1 MSNNNLFQDHLLHS
15 LQYGFID
22 REIFQEGVYSPKILI
37 NDTETHRYV
46 LNDIQEELSKAK
58 SFAFSV
64 AFITQSGLGLIKSQ
78 LSDLADEGVQGRIL
92 ISPYLDFNDPIAMK
106 ELLKLKNVQ
115 VRITPVN
122 LQMHAKFYLF
132 EQKDKQVIISGS
144 SNLTHTALKVNYEWN
159 VKLTSTHNGDFIQ
172 NAEEE
177 FERIWEKSI
186 VLDLEAINAYSAR
199 RKTVIKTATIQ
210 DESIAS
216 YQETIR
222 PNKMQEQVL
231 EGLATVRK
239 NGAQKALVISATGT
253 GKTYLSAFDV
263 KQYNPDR
270 MLFIVHREQI
280 LQKLLKD
287 FQKVLGFEDDEGCI
301 YKSGM
306 DISQKRYIFATIQ
319 TISREGNLQSFDPTF
334 FNYILID
341 EVHKAGADTYKKV
354 MNYFQPDFYL
364 GMTATPERT
373 DGQNIYEL
381 FDYNIAYEIRL
392 QEALDNDMLCP
403 FIYYGVSDI
412 KIDGQLIDEKATF
425 SNLVSEQR
433 VNHILEKI
441 AYYGVSGE
449 AVKGLIFCSSLNEA
463 KELEGQF
470 NARGLRTRA
479 LSGEHSQ
486 EERQRVVQDLENGN
500 LDYIL
505 TVDIFNEGIDIPS
518 VNQVVMLR
526 NTQSSIIFIQQLGR
540 GLRKHDSKEYVTII
554 DFIGNYQNNYL
565 IPVALFGD
573 QSMNKD
579 NYRREVREPNILKGL
594 TTINFEKV
602 AKEQIFSSITNT
614 TLSSIKIL
622 RDAFKDLENKLG
634 RVPYLSD
641 FVKLNS
647 IDPLVFF
654 ENSSFQNY
662 GDVIN
667 KFSEETILLSEV
679 EKRFLN
685 FITFEILNGKRKH
698 ELYLLKLLVEHK
710 GLVSS
715 DKWFECIIEHDL
727 DFQTDVLDSVT
738 RVLDLSFL
746 KAQEQ
751 KKYGSDPLVD
761 FDGDMYRLNNAV
773 YQSLENNSIFAQL
786 FIDTIKT
793 GILKSKEYPE
803 IFTLGQKYTRREVL
817 KLMNVAKD
825 EPPLN
830 IGGYKI
836 DKETNSCPIFITY
849 HKSEDI
855 SDTIKYEDEL
865 LNESTLKWFSKNKRT
880 LDSND
885 VSTITQSNEN
895 GLRLELFI
903 IKDDSEGGEFYY
915 LGPLRYVENSAGEV
929 MKNGDSVVQMLFK
942 LNSPVETN
950 LYKYLTD
957 K

>member
-1 MSNNNLFQDHLLHS
+1 MGSAFEAQLLES
-15 LQYGFID
+15 MQFGFID
-22 REIFQEGVYSPKILI
+22 RVRFRDVTYAPKILI
-37 NDTETHRYV
+37 NNAEEKRFV
-46 LNDIQEELSKAK
+46 LTDLQEELLK
-58 SFAFSV
+58 STAFYFSV
-64 AFITQSGLGLIKSQ
+64 AFVTQSGISMIKAQ
-78 LSDLADEGVQGRIL
+78 LADLATRGVQGKIL
-92 ISPYLDFNDPIAMK
+92 ISPYLDFNDPLAMYD
-106 ELLKLKNVQ
+106 LLRLPNVEA
-115 VRITPVN
+115 RISQESMQ
-122 LQMHAKFYLF
+122 LHSKYYLF
-132 EQKDKQVIISGS
+132 EQDNKQVLIAGS
-144 SNLTHTALKVNYEWN
+144 SNLTATALKQNYEWN
-159 VKLTSTHNGDFIQ
+159 IKLNSTDNGDLLYQTKQEFVRIWDLSRPLAVDIIESYKRKRKPVIQ
-172 NAEEE
+172 VTSIEEE
-177 FERIWEKSI
+177 
-186 VLDLEAINAYSAR
+186 VSADY
-199 RKTVIKTATIQ
+199 KTNQIK
-210 DESIAS
+210 
-216 YQETIR
+216 
-222 PNKMQEQVL
+222 PNSMQEEAL
-231 EGLATVRK
+231 AGLQGVRD
-239 NGAQKALVISATGT
+239 NGAKKALVISATGT
-253 GKTYLSAFDV
+253 GKTYLSALDV
-263 KQYNPDR
+263 RQVNPER
-270 MLFIVHREQI
+270 VLFIVHREQI
-280 LQKLLKD
+280 LSKSLES
-287 FQKVLGFEDDEGCI
+287 FQRVLGFSDDEACL
-301 YKSGM
+301 YKSGV
-306 DISQKRYIFATIQ
+306 DIADKKYIFATIQ
-319 TISREGNLQSFDPTF
+319 TLSRDEHLQRFAPDFFD
-334 FNYILID
+334 YILID
-341 EVHKAGADTYKKV
+341 EVHKAGAESYKKV
-354 MNYFQPDFYL
+354 MNYFTPDFLL

-392 QEALDNDMLCP
+392 QDAMDVDLLCP
-403 FIYYGVSDI
+403 FHYFGVTDILVDGELISEDSDFSSLISKERINHIVDKITYYG
-412 KIDGQLIDEKATF
+412 
-425 SNLVSEQR
+425 
-433 VNHILEKI
+433 H
-441 AYYGVSGE
+441 SGSS
-449 AVKGLIFCSSLNEA
+449 VRGLMFCSSKNEA
-463 KELEGQF
+463 RELSILLNQ
-470 NARGLRTRA
+470 RGFRTQA
-479 LSGEHSQ
+479 LTGDDSQ
-486 EERQRVVQDLENGN
+486 AVREEAVHQLENGE
-500 LDYIL
+500 LDYLL

-622 RDAFKDLENKLG
+622 RDAFIDLENKLG

-698 ELYLLKLLVEHK
+698 ELYLLNLLVENE

-761 FDGDMYRLNNAV
+761 FDGDMYRLNNVV

-803 IFTLGQKYTRREVL
+803 IFTLGQKYTRRDVL
-817 KLMNVAKD
+817 KLMNVSKD

-836 DKETNSCPIFITY
+836 DKGTNSCPIFITY

-885 VSTITQSNEN
+885 VSMITQSNEN
-895 GLRLELFI
+895 GLRLELFV

-915 LGPLRYVENSAGEV
+915 LGPLSYVENSASEV

-942 LNSPVETN
+942 LDSPVEIN

>member
-1 MSNNNLFQDHLLHS
+1 MGSAFEAQLLES
-15 LQYGFID
+15 MQFGFID
-22 REIFQEGVYSPKILI
+22 RVRFRDVTYAPKILI
-37 NDTETHRYV
+37 NNAEEKRFILTD
-46 LNDIQEELSKAK
+46 LQEELLK
-58 SFAFSV
+58 SSAFYFSV
-64 AFITQSGLGLIKSQ
+64 AFVTQSGISMIKAQ
-78 LSDLADEGVQGRIL
+78 LADLATRGVQGKIL
-92 ISPYLDFNDPIAMK
+92 ISPYLDFNDPLAMYD
-106 ELLKLKNVQ
+106 LLRLPNVEA
-115 VRITPVN
+115 RISQESMQ
-122 LQMHAKFYLF
+122 LHSKYYLF
-132 EQKDKQVIISGS
+132 EQDNKQVLIAGS
-144 SNLTHTALKVNYEWN
+144 SNLTATALKQNYEWN
-159 VKLTSTHNGDFIQ
+159 IKLNSTDNGDLLYQTKQEFDRIWDLSRPLAVDIIESYKRKRKPVIQ
-172 NAEEE
+172 VTSIEEE
-177 FERIWEKSI
+177 G
-186 VLDLEAINAYSAR
+186 SADY
-199 RKTVIKTATIQ
+199 KTSQIK
-210 DESIAS
+210 
-216 YQETIR
+216 
-222 PNKMQEQVL
+222 PNSMQEEAL
-231 EGLATVRK
+231 AGLQGVRD
-239 NGAQKALVISATGT
+239 NGAKKALVISATGT
-253 GKTYLSAFDV
+253 GKTYLSALDV
-263 KQYNPDR
+263 RQVNPER
-270 MLFIVHREQI
+270 VLFIVHREQI
-280 LQKLLKD
+280 LSKSLES
-287 FQKVLGFEDDEGCI
+287 FQRVLGFSDDEACL
-301 YKSGM
+301 YKSGV
-306 DISQKRYIFATIQ
+306 DIADKKYIFATIQ
-319 TISREGNLQSFDPTF
+319 TLSRDEHLQRFAPDFFD
-334 FNYILID
+334 YILID
-341 EVHKAGADTYKKV
+341 EVHKAGAESYKKV
-354 MNYFQPDFYL
+354 MNYFTPDFLL

-392 QEALDNDMLCP
+392 QDAMDADLLCP
-403 FIYYGVSDI
+403 FHYFGVTDILVDGELISEDADFSSLISKERINHIVDKITYYG
-412 KIDGQLIDEKATF
+412 
-425 SNLVSEQR
+425 
-433 VNHILEKI
+433 H
-441 AYYGVSGE
+441 SGSS
-449 AVKGLIFCSSLNEA
+449 VRGLMFCSSKNEA
-463 KELEGQF
+463 RELSILLNQ
-470 NARGLRTRA
+470 RGFRTQA
-479 LSGEHSQ
+479 LTGDDSQ
-486 EERQRVVQDLENGN
+486 AVREEAVHQLENGE
-500 LDYIL
+500 LDYLL

-634 RVPYLSD
+634 RVPYLLD

-698 ELYLLKLLVEHK
+698 ELYLLKLLVEND

-727 DFQTDVLDSVT
+727 EFQTDVLDSVT
-738 RVLDLSFL
+738 RVLGLSFL

-751 KKYGSDPLVD
+751 KKYGDESLVS
-761 FDGDMYRLNNAV
+761 FEGDVYSLNKTV
-773 YQSLENNSIFAQL
+773 YQSLMKNNKFARL
-786 FIDTIKT
+786 FFDVIET

-803 IFTLGQKYTRREVL
+803 IFTLGQKYTRRDVL

-895 GLRLELFI
+895 GLRLELFV

-915 LGPLRYVENSAGEV
+915 LGPLRYVENSACEV
-929 MKNGDSVVQMLFK
+929 IKNGDSVVQMLFK